1 MTTDTQPVTDEKVKI
16 EKKVPNKYKVIFLN
30 DDTTPVNWVVEILKE
45 IFRHTTLSAEA
56 LTMIVH
62 TEGSAVV
69 GTYAFE
75 IAESKIAETI
85 NSSRDNGFPLV
96 AKIEEEK

>member
-1 MTTDTQPVTDEKVKI
+1 MTTNAQPVTDEKVKI
-16 EKKVPNKYKVIFLN
+16 EKKVPSKYKVILLN
-30 DDTTPVNWVVEILKE
+30 DDATPIDWVIGILKE
-45 IFRHTTLSAEA
+45 IFRHTTVSAEA
-56 LTMIVH
+56 LTMTVH

-85 NSSRDNGFPLV
+85 NVSRDNGFPLV
-96 AKIEEEK
+96 AKIEEDK